1 MVNIFNEITM
11 QNYLFNIYTNY
22 YDVLKSDLYYYLY
35 NNLKDENTII
45 PIWELKN
52 ALTTN
57 TNGKYI

>member
-1 MVNIFNEITM
+1 MENIFNELPIPI
-11 QNYLFNIYTNY
+11 YYFNIYTNY

-35 NNLKDENTII
+35 NNLKNENNTLK
-45 PIWELKN
+45 WELKN